1 MKKHQIK
8 SSIIVLLFFGISI
21 FQLKAQ
27 TTKVKGKVTDESNA
41 PMPFVNINFIN
52 SNIGTTTDFDGVYS
66 LETKWA
72 TDSLS
77 ASFLG
82 YQKDV
87 RKITKNK
94 SQTIHFKLKTSS
106 VKINTVN
113 ILEKKK
119 AKYKNKSNPAV
130 SLIRKVIEHKD
141 NNHEQTLSYYEYD
154 KYEKVEFDL
163 NNFSEKIVDN
173 KLTKNFQFVFESYV
187 DTSEINGKPFI
198 PFFIRE
204 NISKVYY
211 RKNPDSQKE
220 YILGTKMS
228 GHLNRLD
235 SDGIGHFM
243 KKLYSDINIYDNQII
258 LFGNHFPS
266 PINSIA
272 PNIYKFFII
281 DTLAV
286 DGIDCIN
293 LGFSPRSKSDFAFT
307 GNLLILNDGTFAIR
321 KVEMG
326 FNKNINLNFVNDL
339 RIQQDYTKVDN
350 KKWLLKRD
358 NIFIDYSFSEKQTG
372 ILGKKTVS
380 YQNYIIDKA
389 RHDSIYSAKGHV
401 IRLNDKQATNAYWEQ
416 NRHEKLNENE
426 EGIYTMID
434 SIQNIRTFK
443 IISEAAS
450 ILTSGWIDCNW
461 YELGTV
467 ATFVS
472 WNEIEGLKLRIGG
485 RTTTKFNEK
494 FQLKGHIAIGLGD
507 LRIKYLSGINYSL
520 NDNYLKNPQHQF
532 YASLS
537 RRTLFPGQ
545 FLEKLDHDNFLLS
558 FNPGISDK
566 MLLIHKFKLGY
577 LNEFSSGFSFDLK
590 YENKRL
596 KPLGNLSF
604 ENGFGHKDYH
614 INTDEFSVK
623 LRYAPNEKFYQTK
636 NGRRRITNKH
646 PVFVLKHT
654 IGLEGFFNGEHDF
667 SKSTFEI
674 IKRVYVPLMGHSDMN
689 VEFGKFW
696 GKAPFPLLQ
705 IPIANQSL
713 GYQKEAFN
721 TMNFME
727 FVNDEYLSV
736 KWTHFFKGAI
746 FNKLPL
752 LKNLKVREVVGI
764 KAIMGRLTDVNNPEI
779 DKYLLKLPT
788 DLDGNPT
795 THILNETPYIEASV
809 GVTNILKFLRVD
821 LVKRLNYL
829 DEKYEVTS
837 LFGQRGLGLRFS
849 AKFDF

>member
-1 MKKHQIK
+1 M
-8 SSIIVLLFFGISI
+8 
-21 FQLKAQ
+21 
-27 TTKVKGKVTDESNA
+27 
-41 PMPFVNINFIN
+41 
-52 SNIGTTTDFDGVYS
+52 
-66 LETKWA
+66 
-72 TDSLS
+72 
-77 ASFLG
+77 
-82 YQKDV
+82 
-87 RKITKNK
+87 
-94 SQTIHFKLKTSS
+94 
-106 VKINTVN
+106 
-113 ILEKKK
+113 
-119 AKYKNKSNPAV
+119 

-154 KYEKVEFDL
+154 KHEKVEFDL

-293 LGFSPRSKSDFAFT
+293 LGFSPRSKSDF
-307 GNLLILNDGTFAIR
+307 
-321 KVEMG
+321 
-326 FNKNINLNFVNDL
+326 
-339 RIQQDYTKVDN
+339 
-350 KKWLLKRD
+350 
-358 NIFIDYSFSEKQTG
+358 
-372 ILGKKTVS
+372 
-380 YQNYIIDKA
+380 
-389 RHDSIYSAKGHV
+389 
-401 IRLNDKQATNAYWEQ
+401 
-416 NRHEKLNENE
+416 
-426 EGIYTMID
+426 
-434 SIQNIRTFK
+434 
-443 IISEAAS
+443 
-450 ILTSGWIDCNW
+450 
-461 YELGTV
+461 
-467 ATFVS
+467 
-472 WNEIEGLKLRIGG
+472 
-485 RTTTKFNEK
+485 
-494 FQLKGHIAIGLGD
+494 
-507 LRIKYLSGINYSL
+507 
-520 NDNYLKNPQHQF
+520 
-532 YASLS
+532 
-537 RRTLFPGQ
+537 
-545 FLEKLDHDNFLLS
+545 
-558 FNPGISDK
+558 
-566 MLLIHKFKLGY
+566 
-577 LNEFSSGFSFDLK
+577 
-590 YENKRL
+590 
-596 KPLGNLSF
+596 
-604 ENGFGHKDYH
+604 
-614 INTDEFSVK
+614 
-623 LRYAPNEKFYQTK
+623 
-636 NGRRRITNKH
+636 
-646 PVFVLKHT
+646 
-654 IGLEGFFNGEHDF
+654 
-667 SKSTFEI
+667 EI

-788 DLDGNPT
+788 DLDVNPT

-829 DEKYEVTS
+829 DEKYEVAS